1 MSNFASSKKYVE
13 VLGKGMAYTEAGKGD
28 PIVFL
33 HGNPTSSFLWRN
45 VIPPL
50 VGQGRCLAPDLIG
63 MGDSDKLD
71 SSGPGSYRFVE
82 HRRYV
87 DGWLEAV
94 GATENVTLVGHDWGG
109 ALAFDWANRNRDAVR
124 GLVYMETIVCP
135 VSWDDWPGP
144 ARHIFGAM
152 RSPAGEEIVINKNV
166 FVERILPA
174 SVIDPLSEE
183 VMAEY
188 RRPYADGGET
198 RRPTLTWPRE
208 IPIDGKPDDV
218 AQIVADYAQ
227 WLADSQVPK
236 LFINAKPGTILIGK
250 QREFCRS
257 WPNQTE
263 NTVRGTHF
271 IQEDSGPEIG
281 QLIADWLMSS

>member
-1 MSNFASSKKYVE
+1 MNKTTSSKKYVE
-13 VLGKGMAYTEAGKGD
+13 VLGKRMAYIEAGEGD

-33 HGNPTSSFLWRN
+33 HGNPTSSYLWRK
-45 VIPPL
+45 VIPP
-50 VGQGRCLAPDLIG
+50 VAGQGRCLAPDLIG

-71 SSGPGSYRFVE
+71 SSGAGSYRFVE
-82 HRRYV
+82 HRQYV

-94 GATENVTLVGHDWGG
+94 GATHNVTLVGHDWGG
-109 ALAFDWANRNRDAVR
+109 ALAFDWANRNRGAVR

-135 VSWDDWPGP
+135 VTLDDWPES
-144 ARHIFGAM
+144 ARRIFGAM
-152 RSPAGEEIVINKNV
+152 RSPAGEEIVLEKNV

-183 VMAEY
+183 VMEEY
-188 RRPYADGGET
+188 RRPYTEAGES

-208 IPIDGKPDDV
+208 IPIDGQPEDV
-218 AQIVADYAQ
+218 AAIAADYAA
-227 WLADSQVPK
+227 WLAGSDVPK
-236 LFINAKPGTILIGK
+236 LFINAEPGTILIGK
-250 QREFCRS
+250 QRETCRS

-263 NTVRGTHF
+263 KTVRGTHF

-281 QLIADWLMSS
+281 QLLADWLASI

>member
-1 MSNFASSKKYVE
+1 MSNFASSKNHVE
-13 VLGKGMAYTEAGKGD
+13 VLGKRMAYTEAGEGD

-33 HGNPTSSFLWRN
+33 HGNPTSSYLWRK
-45 VIPPL
+45 VIPAV

-71 SSGPGSYRFVE
+71 DSGPGSYRFVE
-82 HRRYV
+82 HRRYL

-94 GATENVTLVGHDWGG
+94 GATDNVTLVGHDWGG

-144 ARHIFGAM
+144 ARGIFQAM
-152 RSPAGEEIVINKNV
+152 RSPAGETIVIEKNV

-174 SVIDPLSEE
+174 SVLDPLSEE
-183 VMAEY
+183 VMNEY
-188 RRPYADGGET
+188 RRPYVEGGET

-208 IPIDGKPDDV
+208 IPIDGDPADV
-218 AQIVADYAQ
+218 AEIAAAYGK
-227 WLADSQVPK
+227 WLAESDVPK

-250 QREFCRS
+250 QREICRS

-263 NTVRGTHF
+263 KTVRGTHF
-271 IQEDSGPEIG
+271 IQEDSGERIG
-281 QLIADWLMSS
+281 AYIADWMAGI